1 VDKRLRI
8 LILVDVP
15 ADAELMS
22 HQLRE
27 GGFSFS
33 ALRVDTKEGF
43 LNGLNDFLPDL
54 ILADY
59 ALPCFDGFS
68 ALAVVREKCPDIPFI
83 FVSGTLGEELAIE
96 AFRKG
101 ATDYVIKDRPS
112 RLVPAV
118 SRALRESEEQRE
130 RKRIEEALRSSQ
142 ARFLEL
148 FNDAPVGYH
157 ELDKEGHLIE
167 VNKTELEMLGYTA
180 EEVLGHPVW
189 TLMEEEEV
197 SRKTLMEKMSGLQ
210 PPGRQFE
217 RTYRKKDGT
226 TLLVLIEDRLVQD
239 SEGKI
244 TGIRSTIQDITERK
258 KAEEDVRK
266 NRLMFQD
273 LFDRA
278 PVGYFETDQKGL
290 ITRVNRTELELLGYS
305 AEEMLGRPIW
315 DFITER
321 ENVRQHFF
329 GKIFGKIR
337 PDSSYEH
344 CYLKKDGTFLP
355 VSAKDKLLSDEK
367 GKITGMRVTI
377 QDITERKQAEQ
388 EMSLLQ
394 EQLRQSQKMEAIG
407 RLAGGIAHDFNN
419 LLTIIKGYSQ
429 LLLMEKEADGVS
441 RESLNEIQVA
451 ADGAANLTRQL
462 LAFSRRQV
470 LDLRVF
476 DLNTILREI
485 NKMLCRLIGEDIE
498 LVMRL
503 SEDPG
508 RVKTDLGWM
517 EQVIMNLAVNAR
529 DAMPS
534 GGKLTIETANVE
546 LDNEYAR
553 WHVSVEPGLYVMLSV
568 SDTGVGMTREVREQI
583 FEPFFT
589 TKEKGKGTG
598 LGLSTVYGIVKQ
610 SGGNVWV
617 YSEPGE
623 GTVFKIYFPQIDEP
637 VEILV
642 KKKELKE
649 VPEGNETVLVVEDA
663 ESVRKLV
670 VQILRKQGYHVLE
683 ATQGQEALL
692 VCDRHRGPIHL
703 VVTDVVMPGMAGP
716 ELVGRLRQVRQEIKV
731 IYMSGYTDEPMVRHG
746 VLEGE
751 MDFIQKPFSM
761 ESLAHKVRVVLD
773 KDWT

>member
-1 VDKRLRI
+1 MDKRLRI
-8 LILVDVP
+8 LILEDVP

-22 HQLRE
+22 HQLRK
-27 GGFSFS
+27 GGVSFS

-43 LNGLNDFLPDL
+43 LNGLKDFLPDL

-59 ALPCFDGFS
+59 SLPCFDGLS
-68 ALAVVREKCPDIPFI
+68 ALAVVRERCPDIPVI
-83 FVSGTLGEELAIE
+83 FVSGALGEELAIE
-96 AFRKG
+96 ALRKG
-101 ATDYVIKDRPS
+101 ATDYVPQDRLS

-118 SRALRESEEQRE
+118 NRALRESEEQRE

-157 ELDKEGHLIE
+157 ELDKEGRLIE

-180 EEVLGHPVW
+180 EEVLGQPVW
-189 TLMEEEEV
+189 TLMVEEEV
-197 SRKTLMEKMSGLQ
+197 SRKALMEKMSGLQ

-217 RTYRKKDGT
+217 RIYRKKDGT
-226 TLLVLIEDRLVQD
+226 ILPVLIEDRLVRD

-244 TGIRSTIQDITERK
+244 RGIRSTIVDITERK
-258 KAEEDVRK
+258 KAEEEVREG
-266 NRLMFQD
+266 RLMFQD

-278 PVGYFETDQKGL
+278 PVGYFETDPKGL
-290 ITRVNRTELELLGYS
+290 ITRVNRTELELLGYG
-305 AEEMLGRPIW
+305 AAEMLGRPIW
-315 DFITER
+315 DFITEK

-329 GKIFGKIR
+329 GKLFGKIL
-337 PDSSYEH
+337 PEGSYDC
-344 CYLKKDGTFLP
+344 CYLKKDGTSLS
-355 VSAKDKLLSDEK
+355 VSANDRLLRDEK
-367 GKITGMRVTI
+367 GKMTGMRVTI
-377 QDITERKQAEQ
+377 HDITERKQAEQ
-388 EMSLLQ
+388 EMAGLQ

-429 LLLMEKEADGVS
+429 LLLMEKETDGAS
-441 RESLNEIQVA
+441 RESLNEIQAA

-476 DLNTILREI
+476 DLNTVLREL

-508 RVKTDLGWM
+508 KVKTDSGWM
-517 EQVIMNLAVNAR
+517 EQVIMNLTVNAR

-534 GGKLTIETANVE
+534 GGKLIIETANVE
-546 LDNEYAR
+546 LDDEYVR
-553 WHVSVEPGLYVMLSV
+553 CHVSVAPGPYVMLSV

-617 YSEPGE
+617 SSEPGE
-623 GTVFKIYFPQIDEP
+623 GTVFKIYLPRINEP
-637 VEILV
+637 VEIV
-642 KKKELKE
+642 AKKKELKE
-649 VPEGNETVLVVEDA
+649 VPGGNETVLVVEDA

-670 VQILRKQGYHVLE
+670 VRVLRKQGYHVLE

-692 VCDRHRGPIHL
+692 ACERYRGPIHL
-703 VVTDVVMPGMAGP
+703 VVTDVVMPGMGGP
-716 ELVGRLRQVRQEIKV
+716 ELVGRLRQVRQELKV
-731 IYMSGYTDEPMVRHG
+731 IYISGYTDEPVVRHG

-751 MDFIQKPFSM
+751 VDFIQKPFTV
-761 ESLAHKVRVVLD
+761 ESLAHKAREVLD
-773 KDWT
+773 KD